1 MAKTGNRIGV
11 RLMSTAGTHHV
22 YMTTKSRRNTP
33 DRMELKKYDPIARKH
48 VLYRET
54 R

>member
-1 MAKTGNRIGV
+1 MAKSGQRIAV

-33 DRMELKKYDPIARKH
+33 ERLELRKYDPIARKH
-48 VLYRET
+48 VLYREA